1 MQEKSRWYHGFTNH
15 LMALCS
21 VWIRGE
27 KGTVRWDQISV
38 RQAALDLNIWV
49 VHERFRRRLTRS
61 RSQVPT
67 FRCNLTDYRNCP
79 ASIYTIIYGFVVYK
93 VMYSRSTTLY
103 VFGVIFFPFCEKGFV
118 YRIYKPQRP
127 PFLSRS
133 DKSEATVVL
142 CFSLRRSSHRA
153 IIGIFIES
161 E

>member
-1 MQEKSRWYHGFTNH
+1 
-15 LMALCS
+15 MALCS

-103 VFGVIFFPFCEKGFV
+103 VFGVIFFSFLREGGTIVYIRLRGHPFSVAQIKVKLRSYFALAFAGV
-118 YRIYKPQRP
+118 LTGQ
-127 PFLSRS
+127 LS
-133 DKSEATVVL
+133 EY
-142 CFSLRRSSHRA
+142 SLNLSKCSWKLQMLLW
-153 IIGIFIES
+153 F
-161 E
+161 